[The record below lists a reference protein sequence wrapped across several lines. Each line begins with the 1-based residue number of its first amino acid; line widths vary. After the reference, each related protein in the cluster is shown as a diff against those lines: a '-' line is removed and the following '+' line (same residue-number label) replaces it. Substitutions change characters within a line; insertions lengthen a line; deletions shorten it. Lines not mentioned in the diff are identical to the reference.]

1 MSLQDIFGRKST
13 GTGTTVAIAL
23 LSAAAAAGAT
33 YFLFE
38 TDAGTNKRR
47 QIQQGFDKMKRK
59 AGDMRE
65 NLIGESNELTDV
77 SREIY
82 SDMKA
87 MLRDKADILAKVQKD
102 EVAALADRIRNHWD
116 EIREDIED
124 TVDKVAEEST
134 EIVKE

>member
-1 MSLQDIFGRKST
+1 MSLQDLFRPKST

-38 TDAGTNKRR
+38 TESGSEKREQIKGGFKKLKSKASSIAGEA
-47 QIQQGFDKMKRK
+47 D
-59 AGDMRE
+59 
-65 NLIGESNELTDV
+65 ELTDV

-87 MLRDKADILAKVQKD
+87 MLKDKAEILAKVNKD
-102 EVAALADRIRNHWD
+102 EISALADRIRNHWD

-124 TVDKVAEEST
+124 TVDKVAEESE